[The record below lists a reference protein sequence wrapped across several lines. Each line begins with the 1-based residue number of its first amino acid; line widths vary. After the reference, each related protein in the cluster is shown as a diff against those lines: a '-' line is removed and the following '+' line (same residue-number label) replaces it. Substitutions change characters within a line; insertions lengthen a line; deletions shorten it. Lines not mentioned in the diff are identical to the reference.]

1 MEPIDSEGSIAE
13 NLNSVFR
20 HWGPTLV
27 VVGIALTLWQYLGHE
42 NLIDDTLR
50 TTFCYNHRVATLF
63 TKSEGQTWNWN
74 TRYRTDEYFSNWG
87 SMINNEYAKD
97 VSARQSLI
105 ATIHN
110 MEAANRILGR
120 LEYQEPFVGID
131 GGQRAVDQLKN
142 QVFKDLTD
150 ISKTIASNLEMVGFS
165 ERSCSD
171 VILQT
176 P

>member
-1 MEPIDSEGSIAE
+1 
-13 NLNSVFR
+13 
-20 HWGPTLV
+20 
-27 VVGIALTLWQYLGHE
+27 
-42 NLIDDTLR
+42 
-50 TTFCYNHRVATLF
+50 
-63 TKSEGQTWNWN
+63 
-74 TRYRTDEYFSNWG
+74 
-87 SMINNEYAKD
+87 MINNEYAKD